1 MEQSIKIAILGREVR
16 SGYRTRLTL
25 LLDELSS
32 RRVSFVW
39 YAPFLEQ
46 LSKEGLRTP
55 PGEIFTSSEDLP
67 DDVSLFLSL
76 GGDGTFLSSITYV
89 RDRGIPVA
97 GINFGRLG
105 FLTTAKVGKE
115 PPLWIDDLLEGRYSL
130 EQRDLLR
137 IDCDSVPGDFYPYAL
152 NEISIHRQ
160 GPAMLSMTIKI
171 DGRPLPVYRAD
182 GIVIATPTG
191 STAYSLS
198 VGGPIVTP
206 DSEVLIISP
215 IAPHNLNVRPLV
227 VPLTS
232 TLELTLSSGDEPAIV
247 TMDNRSFTLPSGGSA
262 LITRGEFPFVYVSLF
277 DNHFIKAIQDK
288 LLWGE
293 DKRNDI

>member
-1 MEQSIKIAILGREVR
+1 MKQSIKIAILGREVR
-16 SGYRTRLTL
+16 SGYRTRLAL

-39 YAPFLEQ
+39 YAPFLAQ
-46 LSKEGLRTP
+46 LSKEGLKIP
-55 PGEIFTSSEDLP
+55 SGEIFTSSDDLP

-89 RDRGIPVA
+89 KDRGIPVA

-105 FLTTAKVGKE
+105 FLTTAKVGEE
-115 PPLWIDDLLEGRYSL
+115 PLLWIDDLLEGRYSL

-137 IDCDSVPGDFYPYAL
+137 IDCDSLPGDFYPYAL

-160 GPAMLSMTIKI
+160 GPAMLSLTVTI

-206 DSEVLIISP
+206 DSEVLIIAP

-232 TLELTLSSGDEPAIV
+232 TLELTLSSGEVPAIV
-247 TMDNRSFTLPSGGSA
+247 TMDNRSFKLPSGGSA
-262 LITRGEFPFVYVSLF
+262 LVTRGEFPFVYISLF

>member
-1 MEQSIKIAILGREVR
+1 MKRSTKIAILGREVR
-16 SGYRTRLTL
+16 SGYLDQFTL
-25 LLDELSS
+25 LLEALSS
-32 RRVSFVW
+32 RKVMFVW

-46 LSKEGLRTP
+46 LSQRGLKLP
-55 PGEIFTSSEDLP
+55 HGEIFTSSEDLP
-67 DDVSLFLSL
+67 QDVTLFLSL
-76 GGDGTFLSSITYV
+76 GGDGTFLSSVTYV

-105 FLTTAKVGKE
+105 FLTTAKVGGE
-115 PPLWIDDLLEGRYSL
+115 PPLWIDDLLEGRFSL

-137 IDCDSVPGDFYPYAL
+137 IDCGSVPEGFYPYAM

-160 GPAMLSMTIKI
+160 GPAMLSISMKI
-171 DGRPLPVYRAD
+171 DGRPLPLYRAD

-198 VGGPIVTP
+198 VGGPIVMP
-206 DSEVLIISP
+206 DSPVLIIAP

-227 VPLTS
+227 APLTS
-232 TLELTLSSGDEPAIV
+232 TLELTLSSRDLPAIV
-247 TMDNRSFTLPSGGSA
+247 TVDNRSFTLPSGGSA
-262 LITRGEFPFVYVSLF
+262 RITRGEFPFGYVSLF
-277 DNHFIKAIQDK
+277 DNNFIKAIKDK

>member
-1 MEQSIKIAILGREVR
+1 MKQSTKIAILGREVR
-16 SGYRTRLTL
+16 IGHLDQFAL
-25 LLDELSS
+25 LLDVLSS
-32 RRVSFVW
+32 RKVSFVW
-39 YAPFLEQ
+39 YAPFVEQ
-46 LSKEGLRTP
+46 LLEKGLKLP
-55 PGEIFTSSEDLP
+55 HGEMFTSSEDLP
-67 DDVSLFLSL
+67 EDVNLFLSL
-76 GGDGTFLSSITYV
+76 GGDGTFLSSVTYV

-105 FLTTAKVGKE
+105 FLTTAKVGSE
-115 PPLWIDDLLEGRYSL
+115 PPLWVDDLLEGRYSL
-130 EQRDLLR
+130 EQRDLLK
-137 IDCDSVPGDFYPYAL
+137 IYCDSVPEGFYPYAM

-160 GPAMLSMTIKI
+160 GPAMLSISIKI
-171 DGRPLPVYRAD
+171 DGRLLPLYRAD

-198 VGGPIVTP
+198 VGGPIVMP
-206 DSEVLIISP
+206 DSPVLIIAP

-227 VPLTS
+227 APITS
-232 TLELTLSSGDEPAIV
+232 ILELTLSSRDLPAIV

-262 LITRGEFPFVYVSLF
+262 RITRGEFPFGYISLF
-277 DNHFIKAIQDK
+277 DNNFIKAIQDK